1 MSNGMHTGNI
11 VVIFLLEKCTFYN
24 AKNAKKLPTL
34 FRRTF
39 EAHSF
44 IKRPIDSLID
54 RNVFE

>member
-1 MSNGMHTGNI
+1 MHAGNI
-11 VVIFLLEKCTFYN
+11 VAIFLSEKCTFYY
-24 AKNAKKLPTL
+24 AKNAKKLSTL

-54 RNVFE
+54 RNPF